1 MSENGPRI
9 LVVDDSATSRLVIE
23 KQLRKLGCS
32 VAGAEDGRSA
42 LAPIQA
48 QRYDL
53 VLLDCYMPDING
65 YEVARQVRVDEE
77 GNPDAGYTPL
87 IGISAEADAAHV
99 QLCLDSGM
107 DGILGKPLPIGEFK
121 KMLSLWCDYD
131 VDEQAG
137 GQPAPGTPANAQ
149 SVDLESLFRSTP
161 LQDLAAMR
169 AAHAAADVEAVQR
182 LAHRMKGA
190 ALTMRREAVVTALER
205 IEDATRN
212 GAAGFA
218 GLAALLAELEASVGA

>member
-1 MSENGPRI
+1 MSEKGPSI
-9 LVVDDSATSRLVIE
+9 LVVDDSATSRMVIE
-23 KQLRKLGCS
+23 KQLRKFGCS

-42 LAPIQA
+42 LAAIQA

-53 VLLDCYMPDING
+53 VLLDCYMPDMNG
-65 YEVARQVRVDEE
+65 YEVARRVRAAEE
-77 GNPDAGYTPL
+77 SNPDAGYTPL

-99 QLCLDSGM
+99 QLCLESGM
-107 DGILGKPLPIGEFK
+107 DGILGKPLPIEEFK

-131 VDEQAG
+131 VDEQAPG
-137 GQPAPGTPANAQ
+137 APPVDAQ
-149 SVDLESLFRSTP
+149 SVDLEALFRTTS

-169 AAHAAADVEAVQR
+169 AAHAASDVEAVKR

-190 ALTMRREAVVTALER
+190 ALTMNREGIVVTLER

-218 GLAALLAELEASVGA
+218 AIVALMAELDAPLGA

>member
-1 MSENGPRI
+1 MSEKGPWI
-9 LVVDDSATSRLVIE
+9 LVVDDSATSRMVIE
-23 KQLRKLGCS
+23 KQLRKFGCR
-32 VAGAEDGRSA
+32 VTGAEDGRSA
-42 LAPIQA
+42 LAAIQA
-48 QRYDL
+48 QRYGL
-53 VLLDCYMPDING
+53 VLLDCYMPDMNG
-65 YEVARQVRVDEE
+65 YEVARRVREAEE
-77 GNPDAGYTPL
+77 GDPDAGYTPL

-131 VDEQAG
+131 VDEPVAS
-137 GQPAPGTPANAQ
+137 APVDVQ
-149 SVDLESLFRSTP
+149 SVDLDALFRTTS

-169 AAHAAADVEAVQR
+169 TAHAASDVAAVQR

-190 ALTMRREAVVTALER
+190 ALTMQRGEIVTTLER

-218 GLAALLAELEASVGA
+218 AIVGLMAQLEVPLGA